1 MRFLLDTQVWL
12 WMHLQ
17 PERLRP
23 EVRDQFVD
31 PASTLLLSA
40 ASSWEIAIKYALGKL
55 PLPELPYD
63 YVSSRMR
70 RDAVG
75 GLPVTHTHALHVA
88 SLPRHHADPFD
99 RILIAQ
105 SQLEDVPLVTADRH
119 MDSYDVAV
127 IPAV

>member
-40 ASSWEIAIKYALGKL
+40 ASSWEIAIKYSLGKL
-55 PLPELPYD
+55 PLPEPPYD

-70 RDAVG
+70 RDAVD

-88 SLPRHHADPFD
+88 SLPQHHADPFD

>member
-1 MRFLLDTQVWL
+1 MKFLLDTQVWL

-55 PLPELPYD
+55 PLPEPPYD

-70 RDAVG
+70 RDAVD
-75 GLPVTHTHALHVA
+75 GLPVTHAHALHVA
-88 SLPRHHADPFD
+88 SLPPHHADPFD

>member
-1 MRFLLDTQVWL
+1 VRFLLDTQVWL

-40 ASSWEIAIKYALGKL
+40 ASSWEMAIKYTLGKL
-55 PLPELPYD
+55 PLPEPPSD

-70 RDAVG
+70 RDAVD
-75 GLPVTHTHALHVA
+75 GLPVTHAHALHVA
-88 SLPRHHADPFD
+88 NLPRHHADPFD

-127 IPAV
+127 VPAV